1 MGWDT
6 QVGVLIE
13 NVVEE
18 KESVIALFLNNPPLI
33 YPPFKVYE
41 KEIEEST
48 GKKQIN
54 KKI

>member
-13 NVVEE
+13 NLVEE

-41 KEIEEST
+41 KEIEGGV
-48 GKKQIN
+48 GKKQQGGC
-54 KKI
+54 